1 MFLPLVNRAGSRDS
15 RVLVPVFD
23 LCGDLS
29 NSPSSRRVVSF
40 SVITKLEL
48 SNTCWLLAFPS
59 SPPACFNIASC
70 FAFHR
75 LLLDLVASPPSL
87 SLLPSLPSSLPSPSS
102 LCRKILYEHFSQS
115 SSSSPCPP

>member
-48 SNTCWLLAFPS
+48 SNTCWLLAFQLGDHAERDHS
-59 SPPACFNIASC
+59 A
-70 FAFHR
+70 R
-75 LLLDLVASPPSL
+75 GRRVGEVATEVEDRDEYS
-87 SLLPSLPSSLPSPSS
+87 
-102 LCRKILYEHFSQS
+102 
-115 SSSSPCPP
+115 